1 MLLRKACCSEDKK
14 KKDICIWHFAM
25 CLSQIMIKLTSVVAF
40 ITVKS
45 LNLLSYLGGS

>member
-1 MLLRKACCSEDKK
+1 
-14 KKDICIWHFAM
+14 M

-45 LNLLSYLGGS
+45 LNLFFILVGPKLIGRKNPKI